1 MTIMTLDDKSMTLED
16 DNNDT
21 WWQIDDK
28 QMMTLNRVA
37 SMTLKNDTFQ
47 WHNDAVLTLDEMMTN
62 LSTL

>member
-1 MTIMTLDDKSMTLED
+1 MTILTLDDKSMTLED

-37 SMTLKNDTFQ
+37 SMTLENDTFQ

>member
-1 MTIMTLDDKSMTLED
+1 MTIMTLDDKSSTLED

-28 QMMTLNRVA
+28 QMMTLNCVA
-37 SMTLKNDTFQ
+37 SMTLENDTFQ